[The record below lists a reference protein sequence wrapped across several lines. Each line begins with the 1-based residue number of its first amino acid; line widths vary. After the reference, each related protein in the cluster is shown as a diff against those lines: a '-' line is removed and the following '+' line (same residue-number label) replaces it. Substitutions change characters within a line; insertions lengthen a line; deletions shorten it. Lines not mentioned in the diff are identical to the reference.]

1 MPQVEEIRITAINT
15 DLSQEKQAVIRQDLT
30 DHLATSNQQDTTK
43 NVVLQFI
50 NNQENRPLSNVV
62 VANPRY
68 EVLFTGF
75 DVTRTDGG
83 GSSKS
88 AKNAMVTDD
97 TPSSLQIDP
106 TIRFTAYQNLLKRQ
120 KANSFRMKK
129 VIFVGDLN
137 RKIREFHHYGFKVYV
152 ELFTG
157 IERTEVGEI
166 IQIIDLAQLP
176 KIKGFP
182 TDGQIDPANINRLG
196 IGDIWFDGVVNL
208 QGENDSFSIQ
218 DQTLADSIN
227 KVILLE
233 TEKEDEIKKVE
244 EEEKLRF
251 VKRKKVVVMLEPTI
265 RRVVASRLKFDE
277 MEQIFDFSNK
287 EQVFKFLEEGLSKGI
302 VDTLETKGL
311 EEVAKLLD
319 NDDRDLFL
327 VGVLGKSLLPQFLV
341 KEAKTFG
348 SMVIDLEET
357 KKAKLFDLMNGKII
371 ERLLKG
377 LQETSLDAFL
387 SRVRAELRESIILEL
402 YENEKLSLDGWNALE
417 DTEKNAFLKEYSHE
431 VLASLMLTNTPMF
444 QKKYPEITFE
454 VDQNY
459 ESSQFKKLSKVDIP
473 MKISLFAESLKSQ
486 KMDHATMDRIFAE
499 SESGPMIGKFISL
512 QSKKFFN
519 FFSPEVR
526 KSLWHSAGGQRT
538 AEIIK
543 QLTPRDKSDIILG
556 AGDKTLVALVK
567 DVDYLADLAKEGE
580 FLDLA
585 GLLLLY
591 LKQFNKAESKTGLM
605 TRVASNPDFKIRRME
620 NLTHFFTTDAGKKI
634 LDKLS
639 LLIEDLSSS
648 IDSVVCLTDDVK
660 DLMHH
665 ESLLDAQFT
674 KIDDIIDTSLVKLL
688 SKGSVDID
696 KFEKMQG
703 QIEEKIKQTAEKIK
717 ESGKHDP
724 VGNYLSDT
732 MIIMLEITTHA
743 MHNKLDKRMLEKLD
757 ERKEAK
763 EKILDLVDH
772 NIELLKVELVEAKKK
787 FPAIKKRST
796 EINEALKK
804 ISAQTTEK
812 LKHLQS
818 KLRVFDQYQKQLDIA
833 SQHKKKVAIT
843 QRNLSKQFSKVIHPT
858 ITGQLKT
865 SGSSMSKL
873 FGSFKQ
879 ISTEVGAAK
888 RVIFDFTDDEIAKL
902 SKQNIVFCTNDNI
915 LQRFIVTCLKI
926 DHLNERLFAIT
937 GSDAIPADPDLLF
950 LGTDVAGVD
959 FSDIVDPDDTAP
971 FADEEFYQALKQNE
985 SQKQK
990 IRLQIN
996 KYAKESNTLKGFLEK
1011 EGDLL
1016 KRMAAA
1022 TKSRDTEAKKA
1033 RETTKYMA
1041 GIIRKNQGTLKLMES
1056 EGESL
1061 HEKFSEIDEK
1071 FAKAKET
1078 IGKALE
1084 GGQTLTVET
1093 AQKEVKNLSADLS
1106 ETLLEINKE
1115 MAGLMLVK
1123 NIRDAGS
1130 TISKATQKSMT
1141 NKLDAMNKFKGGKD
1155 RVDEVTLVSDGSMN
1169 GTDIQRGF
1177 NDPCANFF
1185 GKSVPIRE
1193 VPLDKVVMEVTEMNK
1208 KPTFII
1214 LAAEDKQN
1222 YLANIKE
1229 SLKQIK
1235 ALSPDSHIILITPYA
1250 TENPH
1255 ADLVDNLNNIRNLAM
1270 VNNSLL
1276 VDYTNPSKIAQ
1287 LFAKVFQ

>member
-1 MPQVEEIRITAINT
+1 MPTVEEIRITAINT
-15 DLSQEKQAVIRQDLT
+15 DLSQEKQAVIRQDLN
-30 DHLATSNQQDTTK
+30 DQIDSLNQQDPSK
-43 NVVLQFI
+43 KIALQFI

-83 GSSKS
+83 GSTKS

-106 TIRFTAYQNLLKRQ
+106 TIRFVAYQNLLKRQ
-120 KANSFRMKK
+120 KSNSFRMKK
-129 VIFVGDLN
+129 VIFAGDLN
-137 RKIREFHHYGFKVYV
+137 IKIREYHHYGFKVYV
-152 ELFTG
+152 EVFTG
-157 IERTEVGEI
+157 IERTEVGAPIEI
-166 IQIIDLAQLP
+166 TDLTQLP
-176 KIKGFP
+176 KIKGNP
-182 TDGQIDPANINRLG
+182 TEGQIDLANVSRLA
-196 IGDIWFDGVVNL
+196 IGDIWFDGVVNI

-218 DQTLADSIN
+218 DQTLADTVT
-227 KVILLE
+227 KVIQLE
-233 TEKEDEIKKVE
+233 TEKEEEIKKVE

-277 MEQIFDFSNK
+277 MEQIFDFSSK
-287 EQVFKFLEEGLSKGI
+287 EEVFKFLEEGLSKGV
-302 VDTLETKGL
+302 VDALETKGL

-327 VGVLGKSLLPQFLV
+327 IGVLGKTLLPQFLV
-341 KEAKTFG
+341 KETKTFG
-348 SMVIDLEET
+348 SMIGDLEET
-357 KKAKLFDLMNGKII
+357 KKAKLFELMHGKII
-371 ERLLKG
+371 DRLIKG
-377 LQETSLDAFL
+377 LQESSVESLL
-387 SRVRAELRESIILEL
+387 SRVRPELRESIILEL
-402 YENEKLSLDGWNALE
+402 YENESLSLEGWNALE
-417 DTEKNAFLKEYSHE
+417 DQDKNSFLKEYSHE
-431 VLASLMLTNTPMF
+431 LLASLMLTNTPMF
-444 QKKYPEITFE
+444 KKKFPEITFK

-473 MKISLFAESLKSQ
+473 MKISLFAESLKDK
-486 KMDHATMDRIFAE
+486 KMDHAQMDRIFAE

-519 FFSPEVR
+519 FFDPEVR
-526 KSLWHSAGGQRT
+526 KSLWHSAGSQRT
-538 AEIIK
+538 AEIVK

-556 AGDKTLVALVK
+556 AGDKTLAALVK

-605 TRVASNPDFKIRRME
+605 TRVASNPDYKSRRME
-620 NLTHFFTTDAGKKI
+620 NLTEFFLTAPGKTV
-634 LDKLS
+634 LEKLT
-639 LLIEDLSSS
+639 LLMEDLSNS
-648 IDSVVCLTDDVK
+648 IDSVVCLSDDVK
-660 DLMHH
+660 ELMHH
-665 ESLLDAQFT
+665 EALLDAQFT
-674 KIDDIIDTSLVKLL
+674 KIDDVIDTSLVKLL
-688 SKGSVDID
+688 GKGSVDID

-703 QIEEKIKQTAEKIK
+703 QIEEKIKATAAKIK
-717 ESGKHDP
+717 DSGKRDP

-732 MIIMLEITTHA
+732 MVILLEVTTHA
-743 MHNKLDKRMLEKLD
+743 MHNKLDKQMLEKLD
-757 ERKEAK
+757 ERQAAK

-772 NIELLKVELVEAKKK
+772 NIELLKIELVDAKKK
-787 FPAIKKRST
+787 FPALKKRST
-796 EINEALKK
+796 EINDALKK
-804 ISAQTTEK
+804 VSAQTTEK
-812 LKHLQS
+812 LKLLQS
-818 KLRVFDQYQKQLDIA
+818 KLRVFEQYQKQLNIA
-833 SQHKKKVAIT
+833 GAHKKKVALT
-843 QRNLSKQFSKVIHPT
+843 QRGLSKQFSKAIHPA
-858 ITGQLKT
+858 ITSQLKN
-865 SGSSMSKL
+865 SGPSMRKL

-879 ISTEVGAAK
+879 ASSEVGAVK

-902 SKQNIVFCTNDNI
+902 AKQNIVFCTDDTT

-926 DHLNERLFAIT
+926 DHLNEQLFSIV
-937 GSDAIPADPDLLF
+937 GSDAVPDDPDLLF
-950 LGTDVAGVD
+950 TGTDIDQGD
-959 FSDIVDPDDTAP
+959 FTDILDEDEIFP
-971 FADEEFYQALKQNE
+971 FADKEFYQILKQNE

-996 KYAKESNTLKGFLEK
+996 KYAKESNKLKGFLEK

-1016 KRMAAA
+1016 KRMSAA
-1022 TKSRDTEAKKA
+1022 TKSRDAEAKKA
-1033 RETTKYMA
+1033 REKTKKLA
-1041 GIIRKNQGTLKLMES
+1041 AIIRQNQGALKLMES

-1061 HEKFSEIDEK
+1061 HEKFAEIDKK
-1071 FAKAKET
+1071 FASAKDT

-1093 AQKEVKNLSADLS
+1093 AQKEVKNLSSDLS
-1106 ETLLEINKE
+1106 ETLLQINKE

-1169 GTDIQRGF
+1169 STDIQRGF
-1177 NDPCANFF
+1177 NDPCLNFF

-1193 VPLDKVVMEVTEMNK
+1193 LLLDKIVMEITEMNK
-1208 KPTFII
+1208 RPTFII

-1222 YLANIKE
+1222 YLSNIKE

-1235 ALSPDSHIILITPYA
+1235 TLSPDTHIIVITPYP
-1250 TENPH
+1250 TEAPH
-1255 ADLVDNLNNIRNLAM
+1255 ADLVENLNSIRNLAM

-1276 VDYTNPSKIAQ
+1276 VDYTNPSKINK
-1287 LFAKVFQ
+1287 LFSKVFG